1 MTGAP
6 KIRAMEIID
15 ELEPVSRGP
24 YAGAIGYIAA
34 GGKRM
39 DMAITIRTCVIA
51 NGSASVQA
59 GAGIVADSVPEREWD
74 ETRSKAQALLSAIA
88 SVRREMSD

>member
-1 MTGAP
+1 MTQTLRETSSLDVGCY
-6 KIRAMEIID
+6 RA
-15 ELEPVSRGP
+15 

-39 DMAITIRTCVIA
+39 DLAITIRTCVIA

-59 GAGIVADSVPEREWD
+59 GAGIVADSVAEHEYA
-74 ETRSKAQALLSAIA
+74 ETVNKARAMFHAI
-88 SVRREMSD
+88 EMAEKGL